1 MLCIL
6 TAGVISLS
14 SSLELDDGEISELT
28 HQFESVYP
36 LPEKSDNPILKKI
49 ADVFIWIGGVAGAV
63 AVNLGMIAL
72 ARKLCKRKEYST
84 EEETVGLDVSIDSGE
99 DPVCN
104 SMYKPVELTAEMLT
118 AEVEPSK

>member
-14 SSLELDDGEISELT
+14 SPLELDDSEISELT

-36 LPEKSDNPILKKI
+36 FTGKSDNPILKKI
-49 ADVFIWIGGVAGAV
+49 ADVSIWIGAVAGAV

-84 EEETVGLDVSIDSGE
+84 GEDTVGLDVSIDS
-99 DPVCN
+99 
-104 SMYKPVELTAEMLT
+104 MYIPVELTAE
-118 AEVEPSK
+118 VEASK